1 MEGIIER
8 FKLTGKKALVTAG
21 GSGIGRAYAHALAEA
36 GADVAIIDNNIES
49 AEKVSSEIKKI
60 GTRSLAIKA
69 DCSAVEDIEN
79 MINIVKKE
87 WKRLDIAVNNAG
99 ISIRGNAENFPI
111 EDWDK
116 VMNLNL
122 RGSFLCAQQE
132 AKIMIPQKYGKIIFT
147 SSRSAVMIN
156 RPQFQISY
164 SVSKAGLEHLTRC
177 LAVEWIPY
185 GIYVNCIS
193 PGAVYTPALEAKDLK
208 PMVKIWEDQYPIK
221 RLGNVDEFKGAV
233 VFLASDVSTFVVG
246 EIMSIDGGLTLY

>member
-1 MEGIIER
+1 M
-8 FKLTGKKALVTAG
+8 
-21 GSGIGRAYAHALAEA
+21 
-36 GADVAIIDNNIES
+36 
-49 AEKVSSEIKKI
+49 
-60 GTRSLAIKA
+60 
-69 DCSAVEDIEN
+69 EDIEN

-193 PGAVYTPALEAKDLK
+193 PGAVYTTALEAKDLK